1 MNLLLRLA
9 WFAITCGYKPAIGLH
24 QGVKKHFRV
33 LPTDLDVNG
42 HMTNSRYLAIMD
54 LASLEILARF
64 GLLKRVLKNR
74 WRPVLGGTL
83 TSHRRSLKPFDRYT
97 VRTQVIYWDQ
107 RWSYLE
113 HRFERNGEVVAVAL
127 SKIVFLSDQG
137 VVPVAAVQGK
147 LATTATPPALPGPVR
162 LWLEA
167 EEQLA
172 SCTGRACMEVGRI
185 RAVRSGGEHRAQ
197 NHSIEEDAV
206 CSFG

>member
-24 QGVKKHFRV
+24 QEVKKHFRV

-54 LASLEILARF
+54 LASLELLVRA
-64 GLLKRVLKNR
+64 GLLKRVLKKR

-83 TSHRRSLKPFDRYT
+83 TSHRRALKPFDRYT
-97 VRTQVIYWDQ
+97 VQTQAIYWDQ
-107 RWSYLE
+107 CWSYLE
-113 HRFERNGEVVAVAL
+113 HRFERDGEVVAVAL
-127 SKIVFLSDQG
+127 SKVVFLSSQG
-137 VVPVAAVQGK
+137 MMPVLEVMGE
-147 LATTATPPALPGPVR
+147 LATTPPALPEPVR

-167 EEQLA
+167 EEQLT
-172 SCTGRACMEVGRI
+172 SCMAGACIEAGRI
-185 RAVRSGGEHRAQ
+185 GAARSESENLGQ
-197 NHSIEEDAV
+197 SHSIEEGAV